1 MKDSLIILL
10 LFIAG
15 ILTGYADVIP
25 ERIDFDRAGEVV
37 LYLMMFF
44 VGITLSLDR
53 KLWHNFSLIQPVFI
67 FLPLITVAGTFVGVL
82 AFHLLFQEVS
92 LQNALAIGSGF
103 GYYSLSSILI
113 SEVAGKEM
121 GIIALLA
128 NIIRETLT
136 LLLAPFFVRFF
147 GPYAAITSAGATSMD
162 TCLPVVLKYS
172 GKEYIIISVIHGI
185 LLSVFVPL
193 FITLIYSVS

>member
-1 MKDSLIILL
+1 MKDSFVILL
-10 LFIAG
+10 FFVAGLFA
-15 ILTGYADVIP
+15 GYANLIP
-25 ERIDFDRAGEVV
+25 ESIDYDRAGEVV
-37 LYLMMFF
+37 LYIMMFF
-44 VGITLSLDR
+44 VGLTLSLDR
-53 KLWHNFSLIQPVFI
+53 KLWQDLSFIKPVF
-67 FLPLITVAGTFVGVL
+67 FVLPLITIVGTFVGVL
-82 AFHLLFQEVS
+82 AFHLIFQEVS

-136 LLLAPFFVRFF
+136 LLMAPLFVRFF
-147 GPYAAITSAGATSMD
+147 GPYAVITSAGATSMD
-162 TCLPVVLKYS
+162 TCLPVILKHS
-172 GKEYIIISVIHGI
+172 GKEFIILSVIHGI

-193 FITLIYSVS
+193 FITFIYSIH